1 MTDGQLLAD
10 ASNASRTYFKWMC
23 LVAIPVTCLVA
34 FWAGGAGATYQSEQF
49 SDHTTLGI
57 KPFHWIW
64 AIIPLY
70 AYSISMIAAGARFL
84 QNMWYGW
91 GQEGLL
97 GTVLYLLTL
106 IPLIAYVYP
115 LRLSYRI
122 LSGER
127 LADRGRAM
135 RAAAVAGSLILG
147 LVIAIALDFGSAAA
161 LAGLG
166 YSGKAERT
174 TNAAYVV
181 NTFDKWC
188 EIIRGEDLAKKN
200 NAQQVEYDV
209 AAIRIDYLEKLN
221 NELTD
226 RLKEEQMEG
235 QSLDEKAIQQLL
247 QERKFG
253 AWQERDGSRIN
264 LHIAEYFRESDSS
277 TGDEAFGKWVDD
289 FRTSLERDRS
299 NAESR
304 KESVQY
310 FFRTMDN
317 LFDELVLHSG
327 GRQETLSLRHTAR
340 SYERK
345 R

>member
-1 MTDGQLLAD
+1 
-10 ASNASRTYFKWMC
+10 
-23 LVAIPVTCLVA
+23 
-34 FWAGGAGATYQSEQF
+34 
-49 SDHTTLGI
+49 
-57 KPFHWIW
+57 
-64 AIIPLY
+64 

-181 NTFDKWC
+181 NTF
-188 EIIRGEDLAKKN
+188 
-200 NAQQVEYDV
+200 
-209 AAIRIDYLEKLN
+209 
-221 NELTD
+221 
-226 RLKEEQMEG
+226 
-235 QSLDEKAIQQLL
+235 
-247 QERKFG
+247 
-253 AWQERDGSRIN
+253 
-264 LHIAEYFRESDSS
+264 
-277 TGDEAFGKWVDD
+277 
-289 FRTSLERDRS
+289 
-299 NAESR
+299 
-304 KESVQY
+304 
-310 FFRTMDN
+310 
-317 LFDELVLHSG
+317 
-327 GRQETLSLRHTAR
+327 
-340 SYERK
+340 
-345 R
+345 